1 MNTTIEE
8 IFQKV
13 INDSTF
19 IESTKT
25 RIDKILKDSKID
37 YSDIPELILILN
49 DSLDFINKNSK
60 LNTEDLELILR
71 KICIH
76 FIGESPDT
84 EESINSK
91 LLDSCIKL
99 LLIKPKLKE
108 SVNCCQFFTKKE
120 YS

>member
-13 INDSTF
+13 INDQLF

-25 RIDKILKDSKID
+25 RIDNILKDSKID

-49 DSLDFINKNSK
+49 DSLDFINKYSTLIT
-60 LNTEDLELILR
+60 LNTEDLQLILH
-71 KICIH
+71 KICVH

-84 EESINSK
+84 ENSK

-108 SVNCCQFFTKKE
+108 SMSCCQFFTKKE